1 MLKNR
6 KGVKRLIILTL
17 SSTIMST
24 NIFINTAMAETVNNT
39 SGVAQSVVE
48 KQDIDKEIDLIRLK
62 WKEDLTGGEDI
73 DLSSPIIRSKVD
85 GVSKEAKGYSDS
97 LNRDNNRTTLWNDTD
112 KYKVNSAQ
120 ITTCYKRLAV
130 MAKAYAIKG
139 GSFYKDDK
147 LKDDIISAMDWL
159 YTNAY
164 NENVEGYGNWWDWQ
178 IGIPPQLNNIVIL
191 MYDSLTEV
199 QIKDYMKG
207 IQKFLPEVMPGSK
220 FHTGANLADVSINKL
235 LQGVNLKD
243 ESKIREA
250 SEKVVSIFEYVN
262 EGDGFYKDGSFIQ
275 HTDMA
280 YTGSYGNVLLG
291 RAANMLFLLESTP
304 WSIES
309 KSKNNVYTWIFEN
322 FSPIIYKGY
331 VMEMV
336 RGRAVSRSYISGYN
350 EASGIIESLV
360 KLSIAANPEDSALI
374 KSMIKQWSLES
385 GFDFSKAFS
394 SINMLK
400 ELNNINNNQNIA
412 SLKEKPDHFPMNK
425 MDKTVHKR
433 ENYTLAIS
441 RSSSRISK
449 YEYMNDENL
458 RPWFQGDG
466 VTYLFNGDLNQ
477 YTDDFWATINPYRLP
492 GTTIDTRIREDKHGT
507 TNKDY
512 YEKGLSNWSG
522 GTKLGVYGT
531 SGMQI
536 SNNNDSLKA
545 NKSWFM
551 FDDEVVAL
559 GSGIISNDDYVVE
572 TIIDNKKINKTG
584 SNKLI
589 IDGVKRDKALGWS
602 EDIKGAKWAHVE
614 GNTASSDIGYY
625 FPKGS
630 DINALREHR
639 TGAWTDISKTT
650 KLSKPIDPTQ
660 KENNFLC
667 LYIDHGKAPKDA
679 TYSYVL
685 LPNKSSDEVASYAN
699 NPKVQIIE
707 DSSKVHAVK
716 HMGLKIIA
724 ANFWNNEKTSVDI
737 ITSDKKSS
745 VIVKEN
751 SDDTLTISVSDPT
764 FIADHINI
772 EVAKSVLELVSK
784 DKEVTL
790 VEIGDSIKLS
800 VNTKDS
806 NGGSFLATF
815 KLKDKTMN
823 LNEMKDQ
830 HTEEVNE
837 EVNEARSDKDVSSTI
852 DVVEDDNSDIDK
864 TVHDGNIYIKGEHKN
879 NISKLGKYGVPLYE
893 NPTIYGIALLMG
905 GIFLIIKKKK

>member
-6 KGVKRLIILTL
+6 RNIRCLIILTL

-24 NIFINTAMAETVNNT
+24 NIFINTAMAETVTKVNNV
-39 SGVAQSVVE
+39 SQSVEV
-48 KQDIDKEIDLIRLK
+48 KQDINKNIDAIRLK
-62 WKEDLTGGEDI
+62 WKDDLTGGENI
-73 DLSSPIIRSKVD
+73 DLSSPIIKSKVD
-85 GVSKEAKGYSDS
+85 GVSKEAKGYIDS

-112 KYKVNSAQ
+112 KYKVNPAQ
-120 ITTCYKRLAV
+120 ITTSYKRLAV

-139 GSFYKDDK
+139 SSFYKDEN
-147 LKDDIISAMDWL
+147 LKNDIINAMDWL

-164 NENVEGYGNWWDWQ
+164 NENVEAYGNWWDWQ

-191 MYDSLTEV
+191 MYDSLTEG

-243 ESKIREA
+243 ESKIKEA
-250 SEKVVSIFEYVN
+250 SERVVSIFDYVN

-304 WSIES
+304 WSIQS

-322 FSPIIYKGY
+322 FSPVIYKGY

-360 KLSIAANPEDSALI
+360 KLSIAANPEDSAKI
-374 KSMIKQWSLES
+374 KSMVKQWSLES
-385 GFDFSKAFS
+385 GFDFSKAFG
-394 SINMLK
+394 SINMVK
-400 ELNNINNNQNIA
+400 ELNNITNNQDIVP
-412 SLKEKPDHFPMNK
+412 LKEKADHFPMNK

-441 RSSSRISK
+441 RSSIRISK

-477 YTDDFWATINPYRLP
+477 YTDDFWPTVNPYRLP
-492 GTTIDTRIREDKHGT
+492 GTTIDTRIREDKSGIT
-507 TNKDY
+507 DKNY

-522 GTKLGVYGT
+522 GTRLGAYGI

-536 SNNNDSLKA
+536 DNKNDSLKA

-551 FDDEVVAL
+551 FDDEVVSL
-559 GSGIISNDDYVVE
+559 GSGISSNDEYVVE
-572 TIIDNKKINKTG
+572 SIIDNKKINKRG

-589 IDGVKRDKALGWS
+589 IDGIKKDTTLGWS
-602 EDIKGAKWAHVE
+602 EDIKGARWAHLE
-614 GNTASSDIGYY
+614 GNTTNSDIGYY

-630 DINALREHR
+630 DIKALREHR

-660 KENNFLC
+660 KENNFLS

-679 TYSYVL
+679 IYSYVL
-685 LPNKSSDEVASYAN
+685 LPNKSSEEVASYAN
-699 NPKVQIIE
+699 NPQVQIIE
-707 DSSKVHAVK
+707 DSSSVHAVK
-716 HMGLKIIA
+716 HMGLKITA
-724 ANFWNNEKTSVDI
+724 ANFWNDEKTSVDI

-764 FIADHINI
+764 FIADDINI
-772 EVAKSVLELVSK
+772 EVAKSALELVSK
-784 DKEVTL
+784 DEEVTL
-790 VEIGDSIKLS
+790 ADIGDSIKLS
-800 VNTKDS
+800 VNTKNS

-815 KLKDKTMN
+815 KLKDKTTN
-823 LNEMKDQ
+823 L
-830 HTEEVNE
+830 EEVKSQDTEDTND
-837 EVNEARSDKDVSSTI
+837 VKPAKDVSPTI
-852 DVVEDDNSDIDK
+852 DVDIVKVDNSNIDK
-864 TVHDGNIYIKGEHKN
+864 TVHNENVYEKGENKN
-879 NISKLGKYGVPLYE
+879 NISKLGKYGIPLYA
-893 NPTIYGIALLMG
+893 NPMIYGIASLIG
-905 GIFLIIKKKK
+905 GLFLFTRKKG